1 LCGSEAGED
10 AAQKGN
16 NPWRDGLLP
25 IMPDNEHRT
34 SPRPTYPAEKARGG
48 DIILRR
54 PWQRAVF
61 IVGLAAPVIL
71 LALLLLW
78 RSW

>member
-1 LCGSEAGED
+1 
-10 AAQKGN
+10 
-16 NPWRDGLLP
+16 
-25 IMPDNEHRT
+25 MPDSEHRT

-61 IVGLAAPVIL
+61 IAGFAAPIIL

-78 RSW
+78 RGW